1 MKSFYEA
8 LFFSVYKSL
17 YRYNKNDTEIKT
29 VIINSFYLTL
39 TFYILPLQILGWFNC
54 DINYSQTIYYVLL
67 TFFLIFN
74 FIFFVSKKHYL
85 NIINKYKLYKKDVV
99 FTLIGFFYSTL
110 AISMLLLYAEFE
122 LSSIIYFIFFSLI
135 FEGFSLYFGNKLQ

>member
-1 MKSFYEA
+1 MKLFYEA
-8 LFFSVYKSL
+8 LFYSVYKSL

-39 TFYILPLQILGWFNC
+39 TFYILPLQILMWFNY
-54 DINYSQTIYYVLL
+54 NVTYSETIYFVLL

-74 FIFFVSKKHYL
+74 FIYFVNNKHYL
-85 NIINKYKLYKKDVV
+85 NTIQKYKSYKKGAI
-99 FTLIGFFYSTL
+99 FTLIGFLYSTL

-135 FEGFSLYFGNKLQ
+135 FEGFSFYFGNKI